1 MTTTELIENIVQW
14 VVGVIPEIKDAY
26 DHATDQRDSLPDVAV
41 EVNEWRVTEGR
52 QDARLAKLNI
62 EQIRVRVYEL
72 EIILVVT
79 PDPPGEAEGFLKDFT
94 DRLVDDLLVDPTLSG
109 RVAWV
114 NTNPRVSFRPPFVE
128 FDDGTRGRIAS
139 LFIQVGQTLEV

>member
-1 MTTTELIENIVQW
+1 
-14 VVGVIPEIKDAY
+14 
-26 DHATDQRDSLPDVAV
+26 
-41 EVNEWRVTEGR
+41 
-52 QDARLAKLNI
+52 
-62 EQIRVRVYEL
+62 
-72 EIILVVT
+72 LVVT